1 MLEKLINTDVYQE
14 DRANTLRKIAL
25 VLTSLLPLFLLF
37 SRAIAD
43 VAMIAIGLLFATY
56 CFRAK
61 YYSFL
66 KQPINVA
73 LLLLWAWFLVSSLSA
88 FTSVSKALS
97 VSFVFVRYILFFFAC
112 TNWLFTETKA
122 LKFAIKIITIT
133 VIIAAL
139 DTLLQFATGSSIT
152 GKPQMEGRLTSFL
165 RRPDIGIYL
174 AKLIFPL
181 ASFWLWQSSSRESKK
196 GVFLSFSLLFAVI
209 SIVLLTGER
218 TATALCLASI
228 GGILFIIGVSNKNL
242 RTYVL
247 LGITGIFGLF
257 SALIYKSE
265 FLYSR
270 VINFASDIGNFPDS
284 LYGQLFKAS
293 LLTWKEHGFFTG
305 VGLRQFR
312 DVCPTFQA
320 SDQVTY
326 CDLHSHNIYLEILS
340 ESGLIGLVIF
350 SVFVML
356 CLYQIWQSSAATYN
370 KNTGGFVGSICLLG
384 GLVLILFPF
393 SVTMSFITN
402 WSGILNWVGISLC
415 IAISRLIN
423 SSNK

>member
-1 MLEKLINTDVYQE
+1 MLEKFININVYQE
-14 DRANTLRKIAL
+14 DRVNTLRKIAL
-25 VLTSLLPLFLLF
+25 ILTALLPLLLLF
-37 SRAIAD
+37 SRALAD
-43 VAMIAIGLLFATY
+43 VATILVGILFVTY
-56 CFRAK
+56 CIKEK
-61 YYSFL
+61 YYNFL
-66 KQPINVA
+66 KQPISIA
-73 LLLLWAWFLVSSLSA
+73 LLLLWAWFLISSLFA
-88 FTSVSKALS
+88 FSSISKAFS

-112 TNWLFTETKA
+112 INWLFTETA
-122 LKFAIKIITIT
+122 AIKFAIKIITIT
-133 VIIAAL
+133 ILIAAL
-139 DTLLQFATGSSIT
+139 DTLLQFTTGTSIS
-152 GKPQMEGRLTSFL
+152 GKPQMGGRLTSFL

-181 ASFWLWQSSSRESKK
+181 AAFWLWQASSDRKNLL
-196 GVFLSFSLLFAVI
+196 LSCFLLFFVI

-228 GGILFIIGVSNKNL
+228 GGILLIIGVSNKNL
-242 RTYVL
+242 RSYVL
-247 LGITGIFGLF
+247 LGITGIFGMF
-257 SALIYKSE
+257 SILVYRSE
-265 FLYSR
+265 FLYAR
-270 VINFASDIGNFPDS
+270 MMNFISDIGNFPDS

-320 SDQVTY
+320 SGQVTY

-340 ESGLIGLVIF
+340 ESGLVGLILF

-356 CLYQIWQSSAATYN
+356 CLYQIWQSSIATYN
-370 KNTGGFVGSICLLG
+370 KNTIGFVSNICILG